1 MTSAHETLTPTTA
14 AAGSRP
20 SLVVGA
26 MVILA
31 TLDLVGAAL
40 ARHWA
45 IHRAAPAMVL
55 GLGVFAV
62 LFVVYA
68 QSLAY
73 AELTTVTIGWIVL
86 VQVGVVVLQRLD
98 GVAIPA
104 PKLAAI
110 AGILA
115 LQAFLTLSDLSRG

>member
-1 MTSAHETLTPTTA
+1 
-14 AAGSRP
+14 
-20 SLVVGA
+20 

-31 TLDLVGAAL
+31 TLDLVGATL

-45 IHRAAPAMVL
+45 IHRAAPALVL
-55 GLGVFAV
+55 GVGVFAV

-68 QSLAY
+68 QSLAH

-86 VQVGVVVLQRLD
+86 VQVGVVVLERLD

-110 AGILA
+110 ACILA
-115 LQAFLTLSDLSRG
+115 LQAFLTLSDLSRA